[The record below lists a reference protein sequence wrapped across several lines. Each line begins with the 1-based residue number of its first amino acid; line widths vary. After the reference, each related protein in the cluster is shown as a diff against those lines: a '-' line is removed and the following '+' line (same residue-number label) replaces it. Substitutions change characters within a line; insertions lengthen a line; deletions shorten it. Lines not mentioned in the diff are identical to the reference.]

1 MTTPRSQ
8 QRSTA
13 FALLVAA
20 LSAGPVCL
28 AFRALFT
35 ESWEQV
41 PLAGTFGQLASIV
54 WALIAAALL
63 VASFWRPLVA
73 ATHDSGTIRPFQRSV
88 LALAAI
94 VTMAHVLAALV
105 LTQWTGAVV
114 WSVLI
119 AAALYLAAAAGAF
132 YATPI
137 LVRDHADAGGFGTD
151 VIGDRFAND
160 AETSDPFANSA
171 EIFFGR

>member
-20 LSAGPVCL
+20 LLAGPIWL
-28 AFRALFT
+28 AFRALFSD
-35 ESWEQV
+35 SWEHV

-63 VASFWRPLVA
+63 VAAFWPSLVA

-94 VTMAHVLAALV
+94 VTIAHLLAVLV
-105 LTQWTGAVV
+105 LTRWTGAAV

-119 AAALYLAAAAGAF
+119 STSVYLAAAAAAF
-132 YATPI
+132 YAAPV
-137 LVRDHADAGGFGTD
+137 LARDHADAGGFGTD
-151 VIGDRFAND
+151 VIGDRFAQGT
-160 AETSDPFANSA
+160 ETTDPFADSA
-171 EIFFGR
+171 EIFFGS